1 MRLAGQVALV
11 AGATGRIGGAVVAAL
26 RAEGAA
32 VVPHGRR
39 AAPGVLAADL
49 SMPGAAAALVAEAA
63 ARHGPPLLLV
73 NLVHSP
79 FVPRPLLEGGWEEQ
93 WLPGLLHGLRP
104 AVELTR
110 AALPA
115 MVAARFGRI
124 VHVSGGLSARPARGC
139 AAYSSA
145 KAALNM
151 LARSTALEHGA
162 DGVTANVVAPGEVRG
177 ADEAGDPSYEGVN
190 AMQRAVQAVPG
201 AARPEEVATAVLAF
215 LDPASRFLTGQVL
228 YVNGGQVMP

>member
-1 MRLAGQVALV
+1 MRMAGQVALV
-11 AGATGRIGGAVVAAL
+11 AGATGRIGAAVVAAL

-39 AAPGVLAADL
+39 GAPGALAADL
-49 SMPGAAAALVAEAA
+49 SLPGAAAALVAATT

-73 NLVHSP
+73 NLVHPP
-79 FVPRPLLEGGWEEQ
+79 FSPRPLLEGGWEEQ
-93 WLPGLLHGLRP
+93 WLPGLLNGLRP

-110 AALPA
+110 AVLPA
-115 MVAARFGRI
+115 MRDARFGRI
-124 VHVSGGLSARPARGC
+124 VHVSGGLSARPAPGC
-139 AAYSSA
+139 AAYSAA

-162 DGVTANVVAPGEVRG
+162 EGVTCNVVAPGEVRE
-177 ADEAGDPSYEGVN
+177 ADAAGDADFAAVN
-190 AMQRAVQAVPG
+190 AMQRAAQAVPG
-201 AARPEEVATAVLAF
+201 TALPEEVAQAVLAF
-215 LDPASRFLTGQVL
+215 LDPAARFLTGQVL